1 MYFDSAIEA
10 LYQSQV
16 ILHSATVDNHAAELG
31 PQEAAAAERMVD
43 KRLREFS
50 TGRFC
55 AHKALTTLNPDYHAI
70 EIPIGEN
77 REPLWPDG
85 SIGSITHDR
94 KLALAVVSHDP
105 QCLSLGIDLQPFECL
120 SHRVSERIAS
130 EREIV
135 TMQQLLDELAS
146 DGILQLPSSA
156 DSASTEE
163 PKTREA
169 ILQGLAACLI
179 FSIKESIFKC
189 YFPIHRVWIDFK
201 EATLYKPEIKPDLE
215 PVLDESGNPS
225 ADDGSEPVCAGSYS
239 FTFKT
244 SVFERMKAEG
254 VSLPDDAKL
263 PEPGDNSNGSELTA
277 AVFHGR
283 FLITA
288 DSVVST
294 AELVRSASV

>member
-94 KLALAVVSHDP
+94 KIALAVVSHDP

-120 SHRVSERIAS
+120 SDRVSERVAS
-130 EREIV
+130 ERELAAMLKIP
-135 TMQQLLDELAS
+135 DELAS
-146 DGILQLPSSA
+146 DGILQLPGLA
-156 DSASTEE
+156 DSVPAQGPQS
-163 PKTREA
+163 RET

-201 EATLYKPEIKPDLE
+201 EATLSESEIRPILE
-215 PVLDESGNPS
+215 PVPEGRAQPS
-225 ADDGSEPVCAGSYS
+225 ADDGSAPICAGSYS

-244 SVFERMKAEG
+244 SVFERMRDEG
-254 VSLPDDAKL
+254 VLLTDDVKL
-263 PEPGDNSNGSELTA
+263 PEPSDNSDGSELTA
-277 AVFHGR
+277 SVFHGR
-283 FLITA
+283 FLITR

-294 AELVRSASV
+294 AELVRSADL